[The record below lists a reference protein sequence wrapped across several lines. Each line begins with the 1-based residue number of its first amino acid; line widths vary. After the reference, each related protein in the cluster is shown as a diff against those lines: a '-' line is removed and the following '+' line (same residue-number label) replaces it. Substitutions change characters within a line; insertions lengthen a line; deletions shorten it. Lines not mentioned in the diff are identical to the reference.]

1 MTGASARRCSDKK
14 RLVNWMLLLGFL
26 TMAFSSGAYAQG
38 EIKVSQVIVER
49 ISDKPYAQT
58 VAKIEGAIKAARF
71 MIIGE
76 PNYQMMQRMVGRER
90 RGAKAYFIFR
100 PDLGTPV
107 FDNDYN
113 AAMEVPLKI
122 LIYEREDKKTVI
134 RYKKPSSALAD
145 YKGLQSLGQNLD
157 KQLEDIVSAAL
168 K

>member
-1 MTGASARRCSDKK
+1 MEKK
-14 RLVNWMLLLGFL
+14 IFRIMGLLGALALFATAGL
-26 TMAFSSGAYAQG
+26 GIFPGGALA
-38 EIKVSQVIVER
+38 EDMKVGQVIVEKVFN
-49 ISDKPYAQT
+49 SPYNQT
-58 VAKIEGAIKAARF
+58 VAKLDAAIKAARF

-100 PDLGTPV
+100 PDLGTPI

-113 AAMEVPLKI
+113 AAMEIPLKI
-122 LIYEREDKKTVI
+122 LIYERADGKTVV

-145 YKGLQSLGQNLD
+145 YKGLDSLGKDLD
-157 KQLEDIVSAAL
+157 KTFEQIVSAAE